1 MCTPANGAE
10 SVAPTRS
17 HATAERRNQPRWI
30 GGTYSASLHDTGVN
44 QASRMRLV
52 ICERE

>member
-10 SVAPTRS
+10 IVAPARS
-17 HATAERRNQPRWI
+17 QATAERRNQPRLT
-30 GGTYSASLHDTGVN
+30 GGTYSASLHPTGVN
-44 QASRMRLV
+44 QLSRRSWV